1 MPMHGLQ
8 TNFFNASQRT
18 VRGYLKIKKG
28 LAFAA
33 EGYENVFGADTDNTM
48 ATQVLPASGV
58 IYIPQFLTARPVV
71 RFGEPAM
78 DIEEKA
84 AMRASFESTTQ
95 ITVKLGETRDAY
107 STSLST
113 LLPYESILNDEQK
126 YDRPTKREYGLRLY
140 DEALEEQ
147 FQAALA
153 AGRIEESE
161 LKNFFKIGD
170 TYTTMM
176 ALKHGKPFSVMVK
189 TPNMLTDSDG
199 ITHAVGKYVKADE
212 YFVEFSMDTLV
223 FAIPQAQD

>member
-1 MPMHGLQ
+1 MLKGLQ

-18 VRGYLKIKKG
+18 VRGYLKLKKG
-28 LAFAA
+28 DSFSG
-33 EGYENVFGADTDNTM
+33 EGYENVFGNETANTI

-107 STSLST
+107 STSMST
-113 LLPYESILNDEQK
+113 LLPYESILNDAQG
-126 YDRPTKREYGLRLY
+126 YDRLLKREYGLRLY

-153 AGRIEESE
+153 NGRIEESE
-161 LKNFFKIGD
+161 LKNFFKLGD

-176 ALKHGKPFSVMVK
+176 ALKYGKPFSVGVK

-199 ITHAVGKYVKADE
+199 ITHAVGKYVKEDE
-212 YFVEFSMDTLV
+212 YFIEFAMDTLV